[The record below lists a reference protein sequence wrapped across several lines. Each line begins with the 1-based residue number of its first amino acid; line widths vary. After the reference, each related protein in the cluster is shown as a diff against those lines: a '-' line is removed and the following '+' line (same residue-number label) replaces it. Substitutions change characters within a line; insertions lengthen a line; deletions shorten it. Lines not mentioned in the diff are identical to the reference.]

1 MTTQRKGKRKT
12 LAAAIAALAACLP
25 AAALAAWPD
34 KPIRMVVPYAAGGGA
49 DAAARVVGQRLGA
62 ALGQQVVVD
71 NRAGAGGT
79 IGADAVAKAAP
90 DGYTVLFDASAF
102 AANPALRKLP
112 YDAQKDFVPVSL
124 VVVAP
129 NLFVV
134 PPQAPYRTMGE
145 FIDFARS
152 HPGRLNYASAG
163 NGSASHLAGETLA
176 DLARL
181 DLVHVPYKGGAPA
194 LNDVMGGQVS
204 SYFGNT
210 ASTLGHVTGGK
221 LRALAIGS
229 RKRSPLLPNVPTL
242 IESGLAGF
250 ESQEWNG
257 VFVPRGTP
265 AEVVQR
271 LGREIQA
278 AVADPAVKAKLTQ
291 LGLEPVGSSPQEFA
305 AFVQAETARA
315 AALVKAR
322 DIKAD

>member
-1 MTTQRKGKRKT
+1 MKRT
-12 LAAAIAALAACLP
+12 IARALAALTACLP
-25 AAALAAWPD
+25 LSAAWAAWPD

-49 DAAARVVGQRLGA
+49 DGAARVVGERLGA

-71 NRAGAGGT
+71 NRAGAGGV
-79 IGADAVAKAAP
+79 IGADAVAKAPP
-90 DGYTVLFDASAF
+90 DGYTMLFDASAY
-102 AANPALRKLP
+102 AANPALRRLP
-112 YDAQKDFVPVSL
+112 FDAKKDFVPVSL

-134 PPQAPYRTMGE
+134 PPQAPYKTMAA
-145 FIDFARS
+145 FLDHARRN
-152 HPGRLNYASAG
+152 PGKLTYASAG
-163 NGSASHLAGETLA
+163 NGSASHLAGETLN

-210 ASTLGHVTGGK
+210 ASTLGHVTSGK

-229 RKRSPLLPNVPTL
+229 RKRSPLLPDVPTL

-257 VFVPRGTP
+257 VFVPKGTP
-265 AEVVQR
+265 DEVVQR
-271 LGREIQA
+271 LAKEIRA
-278 AVADPAVKAKLTQ
+278 AVADPAVYARLSR
-291 LGLEPVGSSPQEFA
+291 LGLQPVGSSPQEFA
-305 AFVQAETARA
+305 AFVQSEMTKSAH
-315 AALVKAR
+315 LVKAR
-322 DIKAD
+322 GIKAD